1 MAGMHDAP
9 LISPENKDADA
20 DVFAQLPKITLF
32 EELGATVAQA
42 GSPADLTAAVSAHL
56 QRLVDDH
63 VVYAELRFTPASTQL
78 AAEEALAAAV
88 AGLDVEGIDARIIVT
103 AERGAQDPAAVTQLA
118 RLTVAQH
125 SGKIVGFE
133 LAADN
138 GQEGQDDQAAAPLAG
153 FAEAFQALREAYVP
167 FAVRLT
173 AAGEAEDIGQALQ
186 AGATRLTLTTGI
198 IDDFSA
204 TLEGIEP
211 GRVSAWVRDRHI
223 LLDAAP
229 RFEVDRG
236 EIEELVDHPLPLLQ
250 QLGFNCAVSSG
261 SWETGSMTE
270 QLSALAETFGYG
282 LEEFFDLSVN
292 AIEHSFATQEDRQ
305 HLLETVFLPAY
316 EELSDAEFA
325 EDHHEHDGAEDIPG
339 AAETPG
345 EEV

>member
-42 GSPADLTAAVSAHL
+42 GSPAELTAAVSAHL
-56 QRLVDDH
+56 QHLVNDH
-63 VVYAELRFTPASTQL
+63 VVYAELRFNPARTQL

-103 AERGAQDPAAVTQLA
+103 AERGAQDAAVTQLA
-118 RLTVAQH
+118 ELTVAQH
-125 SGKIVGFE
+125 SGKVVGFE

-138 GQEGQDDQAAAPLAG
+138 GQDGQAVAPLAG
-153 FAEAFQALREAYVP
+153 FAAALQPLREAYVP

-173 AAGEAEDIGQALQ
+173 AAGDAEDIGQALQ
-186 AGATRLTLTTGI
+186 AGATRLTLTAGI

-211 GRVSAWVRDRHI
+211 GRVSAWLRDRHI

-229 RFEVDRG
+229 RFEVARG
-236 EIEELVDHPLPLLQ
+236 EIEELVDHPLQLLQ

-261 SWETGSMTE
+261 AFGTGTMTE

-292 AIEHSFATQEDRQ
+292 AIEHSFANQEDRQ

-325 EDHHEHDGAEDIPG
+325 EDHHDSDGAEDTHG